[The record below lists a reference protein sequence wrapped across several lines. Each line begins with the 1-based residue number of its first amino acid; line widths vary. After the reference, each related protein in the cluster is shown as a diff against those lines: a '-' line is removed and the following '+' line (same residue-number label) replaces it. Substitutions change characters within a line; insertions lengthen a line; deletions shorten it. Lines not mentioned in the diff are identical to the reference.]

1 MTAPPPIQVSNLSL
15 NYRLSRNKTG
25 SFKEFVI
32 KFAKRQVEYE
42 QLVALDRV
50 SFDVPAGEVFGV
62 IGANGAGKSTLM
74 KVIARVLPPTTGRVV
89 VRGAVAPMIEL
100 GAGFNPDLTGYENVV
115 LYGTFLGRA
124 PQVMRSR
131 AGEIARWADLEGFMD
146 VPIRS
151 YSSGMLARLGFAI
164 ASDVAPEVLVVDEV
178 LSVGDEAFQQ
188 KSMSR
193 MRNLIDDGAS
203 VVFVSHNLAAVGE
216 LANRVMWLD
225 HGRVQQIGEPASVIA
240 AYRSAVAGS

>member
-1 MTAPPPIQVSNLSL
+1 
-15 NYRLSRNKTG
+15 
-25 SFKEFVI
+25 
-32 KFAKRQVEYE
+32 
-42 QLVALDRV
+42 
-50 SFDVPAGEVFGV
+50 
-62 IGANGAGKSTLM
+62 
-74 KVIARVLPPTTGRVV
+74 
-89 VRGAVAPMIEL
+89 MIEL

-115 LYGTFLGRA
+115 LYGTFLGRS

-203 VVFVSHNLAAVGE
+203 VVFVSHNLGAVGE

-225 HGRVQQIGEPASVIA
+225 HGRVQQIGEPAPVIA